1 MLMEVHDLKKYYRKN
16 LLFFRKDK
24 ALVKAIDGVHFFIK
38 ENEIVGLVGESGCG
52 KSTLSRLLVKL
63 EKATAGSITFQG
75 ENILQLRKEEWKRCR
90 KECQIIFQ
98 DSLSALNPSMR
109 IRDILSEPLNNH
121 YRLTKEEKRSRI
133 TEMTASLKLNRK
145 VLDKFPKSL
154 SGGEL
159 QRVNICRALLL
170 EPKLLICDE
179 IVSSLDVSIEAS
191 ILALLKRLNRE
202 LNMAILFISHD
213 IRAVSYLCDRVLVMK
228 KGKIV
233 EVIDNKNPLYK
244 VNHPYTKKLFSSLPI
259 NHPSKRE

>member
-1 MLMEVHDLKKYYRKN
+1 MLMEVHDLKKYYHKN
-16 LLFFRKDK
+16 LPFFRKDE
-24 ALVKAIDGVHFFIK
+24 ALVKAIDDVHFFIK

-75 ENILQLRKEEWKRCR
+75 ENILRLRKDEWKHYR

-98 DSLSALNPSMR
+98 DSLSALNPSMK
-109 IRDILSEPLNNH
+109 IRDILNEPLNNH
-121 YRLTKEEKRSRI
+121 YRLTKDEKRSRI
-133 TEMTASLKLNRK
+133 TEMAAWLKLDK
-145 VLDKFPKSL
+145 EVLDRFPTSL

-191 ILALLKRLNRE
+191 ILQLLQRLNRE

-213 IRAVSYLCDRVLVMK
+213 IGAVSY
-228 KGKIV
+228 
-233 EVIDNKNPLYK
+233 
-244 VNHPYTKKLFSSLPI
+244 
-259 NHPSKRE
+259 